1 MKQAELKLDI
11 RKARLTSR
19 QVNFER
25 INSTLVRTNFE
36 AIQQLRKE
44 LYTWKEIVE
53 IFKEQFAHVKNIER
67 LAISSFQGA
76 YSRLEKKVNAGFKL
90 PKIEVMPEPTIVEK
104 PLEENAVIQSS
115 EHTEVEPTVTTV
127 EVSNPTPQS
136 SRVQVAQSTTK
147 PLEVPE
153 DPPNAISKSSEPTV
167 QNTVSTPV
175 LTTSET
181 LKSRPTAA
189 QQYEAIVDKEREGAA
204 PPRRRKKS

>member
-104 PLEENAVIQSS
+104 PLEKDAIKKPS
-115 EHTEVEPTVTTV
+115 EHTEVEPTVSTV
-127 EVSNPTPQS
+127 EVPNTIPQS
-136 SRVQVAQSTTK
+136 SKVQVAQSTTNS
-147 PLEVPE
+147 LEVPE
-153 DPPNAISKSSEPTV
+153 DPPNAISKNAEPTIR
-167 QNTVSTPV
+167 NTVSTSG
-175 LTTSET
+175 LETSEAPKKR
-181 LKSRPTAA
+181 LSAA
-189 QQYEAIVDKEREGAA
+189 QQYEAIIDKEREGAA